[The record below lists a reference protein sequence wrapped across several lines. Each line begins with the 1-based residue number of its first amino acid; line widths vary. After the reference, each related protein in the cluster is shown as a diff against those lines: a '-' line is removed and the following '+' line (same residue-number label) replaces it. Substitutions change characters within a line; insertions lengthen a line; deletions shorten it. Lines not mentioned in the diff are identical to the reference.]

1 MMPARPASRGLHG
14 TCALTA
20 VYDMQDDPVKFV
32 EDGGWDF
39 LDLEKSDDEDEESE
53 ESEGAWLACNFNGSC
68 ASAVLTADAFAGYVP
83 TDGEGSG
90 EEEEV
95 CKSLGSL
102 FQFSM
107 AAAHCIMPYA
117 GIVRGGKRR

>member
-1 MMPARPASRGLHG
+1 M
-14 TCALTA
+14 
-20 VYDMQDDPVKFV
+20 KFV

-53 ESEGAWLACNFNGSC
+53 ESEGACLACAFEPLYD
-68 ASAVLTADAFAGYVP
+68 SAVLTAVTMAGYVP

-95 CKSLGSL
+95 RKHQNLAL
-102 FQFSM
+102 AL
-107 AAAHCIMPYA
+107 AAA
-117 GIVRGGKRR
+117 